1 MNVLKINFRMPRA
14 IECECMREE
23 KLMNVDRRVD
33 AVVLDH
39 HEKEGEESN
48 NEERVLV
55 GSH

>member
-1 MNVLKINFRMPRA
+1 MPRA

-23 KLMNVDRRVD
+23 KLMNLDRRVD